1 MTSTDKLLPQ
11 LTKPQTENSD
21 VGAEPKLD
29 IGLFTYHT
37 SAANRRFELFRTPLR
52 LCAE

>member
-21 VGAEPKLD
+21 VGYEPEADAFQVLMRRN
-29 IGLFTYHT
+29 
-37 SAANRRFELFRTPLR
+37 AANDCFEPI
-52 LCAE
+52 E